1 MLHILKS
8 WQLRV
13 ANGNEEEK
21 KEKKK
26 NKPQTKA
33 SLKTR
38 HPAKDGGAAHLQ
50 PQHWR
55 LGAE

>member
-1 MLHILKS
+1 MLPILKS
-8 WQLRV
+8 WQVRV
-13 ANGNEEEK
+13 ANVNEEEK
-21 KEKKK
+21 GEKKPK
-26 NKPQTKA
+26 TKA

>member
-1 MLHILKS
+1 MLPILKS

-13 ANGNEEEK
+13 ANVNEE
-21 KEKKK
+21 KEKKSQK
-26 NKPQTKA
+26 
-33 SLKTR
+33 LK